1 MRYSTSHLLYLLV
14 ILLLCLMG
22 VAFLFSTGYLGPS
35 FAVRQNYLRQCLFL
49 GLGAAL
55 AVAFSTLP
63 PGRIS
68 WRVVV
73 FSGYF
78 AGIVLLVAVLFL
90 GKSIGGARRWLSLG
104 GFLLQPAEF
113 ARAFTI
119 LAAAALWD
127 GKSLPKCWEF
137 PLGLLCF
144 LVPMG
149 LILLEPAYGNA
160 ASLAVPMGILAC
172 TRYLPRWLWNAL
184 LLAVVVLVATVSL
197 AVLHLRQDSGEGLR
211 RREALLSENGPGG
224 GILRGYHLRRVRSFL
239 SSEGGWNE
247 QQSLMAV
254 AGGGLTGKGYLNGT
268 MKNLGFLPRTVAPT
282 DFIFAVVAEE
292 GGLLFGVLP
301 LLFLYWLLAM
311 LLLHWAARAADRLR
325 LNILLGGTGLLL
337 VHIVVGVGMAV
348 RLLPVIGL
356 PLPLL
361 SYGGSFT
368 LAVFLLLGA
377 MAGADHHREE
387 PVASGK
393 KHAPEE
399 AELRLGFLLKCKIR
413 REE

>member
-119 LAAAALWD
+119 LASSALWD

-254 AGGGLTGKGYLNGT
+254 AGGGLTGKGYLNGI

-387 PVASGK
+387 PAASGK